1 MNSLIRGWLRET
13 ATDPVPWELP
23 IKENGYTAIKILG
36 VFTLPNDYFPI
47 SLDKGAYFTKLI
59 LGG

>member
-23 IKENGYTAIKILG
+23 IKEEWIYR
-36 VFTLPNDYFPI
+36 
-47 SLDKGAYFTKLI
+47 DKNFGRLAQWLERLLHTQEVVAQS
-59 LGG
+59 